1 MIDLSTLY
9 AWEMMRKRRLSDTIR
24 EDISW
29 DILIAA
35 GGATHT
41 IQVQC
46 IPGQTA
52 NIDWGDNSATEA
64 TATTLTSYGHAYA
77 AGTHTIVITGGVERI
92 RANSAFGD
100 STITR
105 TRAIRNLNSPGLLSL
120 QDAFG
125 GAGANVFLA
134 EGCRLASSIVVF
146 WRCFSGCQGINAI
159 PNTFKLPPGT
169 TNSNQMF
176 ANCTGLTYF
185 PLSFWP
191 EAGFTYSGTID
202 IRFMFAGAINIQNSI
217 APSNL
222 LWDSGKTF
230 NISSAPPFNST
241 GWLNYAAAYTDPA
254 TGITYTKIPAAWGGA
269 PD

>member
-1 MIDLSTLY
+1 MDIAEIYALEMI
-9 AWEMMRKRRLSDTIR
+9 RKRRLRDTVR

-29 DILIAA
+29 DILIDA

-64 TATTLTSYGHAYA
+64 TATTLTSYAHAYA
-77 AGTHTIVITGGVERI
+77 AGTHTIVITGGAERI
-92 RANSAFGD
+92 RANSAYGD

-120 QDAFG
+120 QDAFS

-134 EGCRLASSIVVF
+134 EGCRLASSIVDF
-146 WRCFSGCQGINAI
+146 LRCFSGCSGINAI
-159 PNTFKLPPGT
+159 PNTFKLPPGIHRP
-169 TNSNQMF
+169 NQML
-176 ANCTGLTYF
+176 AYCTGLTYF

-191 EAGFTYSGTID
+191 EAGFTYSGMID
-202 IRFMFAGAINIQNSI
+202 IRFMFAGATNIQNSI

-254 TGITYTKIPAAWGGA
+254 TGITYSKIPYAWGGA
-269 PD
+269 AD